1 MKLSHSKSQRSR
13 MDPYLGLVRECPL
26 KAIRTKVQYAEATKM
41 ASRLAIRGEDALL
54 RGEQDYLDALMVLI
68 EAYDLAQQPWKKT
81 SGVDLV
87 KHLMEQTGMTLEE
100 LGKIVG
106 SRPLASLIL
115 LGKREMSKQV
125 MRRLGSH
132 FKVEPGVFM

>member
-1 MKLSHSKSQRSR
+1 
-13 MDPYLGLVRECPL
+13 MDPYLDLVRECPL
-26 KAIRTKVQYAEATKM
+26 RAIRTKAQYAEATQM
-41 ASRLAIRGEDALL
+41 ASRLAIRGEDTLL
-54 RGEQDYLDALMVLI
+54 PGEQDYLDALMVLI
-68 EAYDLAQQPWKKT
+68 EAYDLAQLPWKKT

-87 KHLMEQTGMTLEE
+87 KHLMEQAGMTLEE